1 MIILLSPAK
10 SLDFESDFALENSS
24 IPAFIEQADYLVKN
38 LQKFDSKTIGK
49 IMKISEN
56 LAELNFLRFKDF
68 KKNHTR
74 QALLAYDGD
83 VYDGIDKK
91 NYRQVEF
98 NFAQEHLRIISGLY
112 GILRPLDLIKPYR
125 LEMACDFKNFDFIAK
140 NLYQFWGDKITQYL
154 NNLNAKTIVNL
165 ASQEYFASIDL
176 KKINKKIIDISFKE
190 NKNGLL
196 KIIGINAKKAR
207 GLMTNFAI
215 INKIKDPN
223 QLKNFNSENYRFN
236 IELSSDNNW
245 IFSR

>member
-1 MIILLSPAK
+1 M
-10 SLDFESDFALENSS
+10 N
-24 IPAFIEQADYLVKN
+24 
-38 LQKFDSKTIGK
+38 
-49 IMKISEN
+49 ISEK

-68 KKNHTR
+68 KKNHNR

-91 NYRQVEF
+91 NYQQAEF

-154 NNLNAKTIVNL
+154 ANLNTKTIVNL
-165 ASQEYFASIDL
+165 ASQEYFASIDT

-223 QLKNFNSENYRFN
+223 QLKNFNSENYCFN
-236 IELSSDNNW
+236 TKLSNENNW
-245 IFSR
+245 VFCR

>member
-49 IMKISEN
+49 VMKISAN

-68 KKNHTR
+68 KNNHTR

-91 NYRQVEF
+91 NYRQAEF

-154 NNLNAKTIVNL
+154 NNLNSKTIVNL

-196 KIIGINAKKAR
+196 KNIGINAKKAR

-215 INKIKDPN
+215 VNKIKDP
-223 QLKNFNSENYRFN
+223 QHLKNFNSENYCFN
-236 IELSSDNNW
+236 TKLSNENNW
-245 IFSR
+245 VFCR

>member
-10 SLDFESDFALENSS
+10 SLDFKSDFALENSS

-91 NYRQVEF
+91 NYRQAEF
-98 NFAQEHLRIISGLY
+98 NYAQEHLRIISGLY

-154 NNLNAKTIVNL
+154 NSLNVKTIVNL
-165 ASQEYFASIDL
+165 ASQEYFASIDT

-223 QLKNFNSENYRFN
+223 QLKNFNSENYCFN
-236 IELSSDNNW
+236 TKLSNENNW
-245 IFSR
+245 VFCR